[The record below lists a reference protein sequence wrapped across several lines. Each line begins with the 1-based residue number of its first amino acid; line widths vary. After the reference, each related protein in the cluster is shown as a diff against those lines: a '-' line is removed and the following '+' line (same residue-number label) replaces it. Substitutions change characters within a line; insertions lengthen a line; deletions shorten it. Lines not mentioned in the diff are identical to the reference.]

1 MRHVDYL
8 CRTNPAKMTLIHL
21 RFDHLRFSICHFCST
36 VICVLL
42 VALLS
47 ACSQDGL
54 TREQRAVRKAAER
67 DYDLLIDGK
76 YDAFIG
82 EIAYADQMSKEYRAQ
97 MADLVH
103 EHAAS
108 LSRQH
113 GGLVSAQAVDDTIAN
128 GQAHVFLQLVFK
140 DETTEE
146 VGLLMVK
153 VEDDWKMQ

>member
-1 MRHVDYL
+1 MESDNVKNKGVRSRKWQERVKGTMY
-8 CRTNPAKMTLIHL
+8 
-21 RFDHLRFSICHFCST
+21 FSL
-36 VICVLL
+36 CVLSIFTF
-42 VALLS
+42 LLS

-97 MADLVH
+97 MANLVH